1 MKVWARFKRYKVN
14 PFKILCNLMLELF
27 NTKVLN
33 MLKMFINNLSP
44 DYKH

>member
-1 MKVWARFKRYKVN
+1 MKVWARFKRYEVN